1 MSVASLAPSLL
12 LSMPQ
17 LVDPNFARS
26 VVLLCEHGAEGAFGL
41 VVNRPSDV
49 AAAVAV
55 NLEPPVESP
64 NDLPLL
70 FGGPVDPQRGWILTS
85 QAPEVDHRALGA
97 GLYLSASPVLLR
109 RILSVQPFPRRTLV
123 LAGYAGWGPGQLD
136 AELAESAWLV
146 APVELDLIFEI
157 PPAAS
162 WEMAI
167 RRLGADPHLLQ
178 QGHGVH

>member
-1 MSVASLAPSLL
+1 MSLAPALL

-17 LVDPNFARS
+17 LLDPNFHKS
-26 VVLLCEHGAEGAFGL
+26 VVLLCEHAPEGAFGL
-41 VVNRPSDV
+41 IVNRPSEISA
-49 AAAVAV
+49 AAAVR
-55 NLEPPVESP
+55 LDPPVDRP

-70 FGGPVDPQRGWILTS
+70 LGGPVEPQRGWILTA
-85 QAPEVDHRALGA
+85 QPPESVEYRGVGA

-109 RILSVQPFPRRTLV
+109 RALMARPLPKRTHV

-136 AELAESAWLV
+136 TELAESAWLIM
-146 APVELDLIFEI
+146 PVELDLIFEI

-178 QGHGVH
+178 MGHGVH

>member
-1 MSVASLAPSLL
+1 MPSLAPALL

-17 LVDPNFARS
+17 LVDPNFHKS
-26 VVLLCEHGAEGAFGL
+26 VVLLCEHAPEGAFGL
-41 VVNRPSDV
+41 VVNRPSDIS
-49 AAAVAV
+49 AAEAVR
-55 NLEPPVESP
+55 LEPPLVGA

-70 FGGPVDPQRGWILTS
+70 IGGPVEPQRGWILT
-85 QAPEVDHRALGA
+85 ARPPEQEDYRGLGA
-97 GLYLSASPVLLR
+97 GLFLSASPLFLR
-109 RILSVQPFPRRTLV
+109 RMLTARPVPKRTLV

-136 AELAESAWLV
+136 KELAESSWLIM
-146 APVELDLIFEI
+146 PVELDLIFEI
-157 PPAAS
+157 PSAAS

>member
-1 MSVASLAPSLL
+1 MSLAPSLL

-55 NLEPPVESP
+55 NLEPPLASP

-85 QAPEVDHRALGA
+85 QVPEVDHRALGA
-97 GLYLSASPVLLR
+97 GLYLG
-109 RILSVQPFPRRTLV
+109 
-123 LAGYAGWGPGQLD
+123 LAGAAAAHPDRSRFPGGRWCSPNARWDLD
-136 AELAESAWLV
+136 SRWSSPNPPGSWLV
-146 APVELDLIFEI
+146 
-157 PPAAS
+157 S
-162 WEMAI
+162 ST
-167 RRLGADPHLLQ
+167 
-178 QGHGVH
+178 